1 MPQTSEL
8 HVTICPKVRRPQPI
22 CIGPDKYKCQFCNR
36 KGEYAALVAHVQ
48 THEKTAVEFQ
58 EKKIYKCNLGCR
70 KNSHYHCCCKRTIIS
85 RNNFTQHIHKCRLS
99 LNTQVPTLS
108 GSSLVS
114 STLPAL
120 LGHSALPVNTSVSIC
135 SDNNGSD
142 PQCGKDG
149 ATGTFNVMSPSPLFS
164 AASLTVSIT
173 PSDSKEYIMSVNP
186 SHSLCAASFKEQTP
200 RATRITCRFC
210 NLSLNKKNVKSHMQR
225 RHMSANP
232 DLLQMNGI
240 SHTHIASGNME
251 DLIAEG
257 ITLKMLSDVR
267 ETVMSSPLGVIKTP
281 MILCCQTTLQLKVP
295 CNVYLKLENMQRTGS
310 YKIRGVANQFSQ
322 RSSGG
327 NFVTISAG
335 NYGKSFAYAS
345 KHYGTKGKVVMPET
359 APISRS
365 LLIKSFGLEVERVP
379 TLCQMDVVNRCV
391 QEEKTTFLHPYNDL
405 DVIAGHA
412 SLGLEI
418 LEVLPNPDVVVVSCG
433 GGALLA
439 GVAAAIKLSGCDETR
454 MYGVEPEGACTMYKS
469 FIEKRPVAMDS
480 RSIASGLAPPSA
492 GALPYALCQK
502 YVEEIVLVTDDEI
515 KSAVSTLYEAGLV
528 VEPSGSAAFA
538 ALVNNRIPDIDSRNV
553 VVILSGGNISKDE
566 LTSYPD

>member
-1 MPQTSEL
+1 MFIKRQFVLTGL
-8 HVTICPKVRRPQPI
+8 HLIALKNSVFFSYTHIPFW
-22 CIGPDKYKCQFCNR
+22 KCHF
-36 KGEYAALVAHVQ
+36 L
-48 THEKTAVEFQ
+48 T

-240 SHTHIASGNME
+240 SHTHIASG
-251 DLIAEG
+251 LVFSIFCAVSVFVSFCSG
-257 ITLKMLSDVR
+257 T
-267 ETVMSSPLGVIKTP
+267 
-281 MILCCQTTLQLKVP
+281 ILP
-295 CNVYLKLENMQRTGS
+295 
-310 YKIRGVANQFSQ
+310 QFIEF
-322 RSSGG
+322 SGG
-327 NFVTISAG
+327 CFL
-335 NYGKSFAYAS
+335 
-345 KHYGTKGKVVMPET
+345 GT
-359 APISRS
+359 
-365 LLIKSFGLEVERVP
+365 L
-379 TLCQMDVVNRCV
+379 
-391 QEEKTTFLHPYNDL
+391 
-405 DVIAGHA
+405 
-412 SLGLEI
+412 
-418 LEVLPNPDVVVVSCG
+418 
-433 GGALLA
+433 
-439 GVAAAIKLSGCDETR
+439 
-454 MYGVEPEGACTMYKS
+454 
-469 FIEKRPVAMDS
+469 
-480 RSIASGLAPPSA
+480 
-492 GALPYALCQK
+492 
-502 YVEEIVLVTDDEI
+502 
-515 KSAVSTLYEAGLV
+515 
-528 VEPSGSAAFA
+528 
-538 ALVNNRIPDIDSRNV
+538 
-553 VVILSGGNISKDE
+553 
-566 LTSYPD
+566 